1 MAHPLRQESLLP
13 RNIGAVLAPI
23 VKFTVARQTLVWRRI
38 MANTDYQESEP
49 QQASPLMPRESE
61 YDEIRSF
68 QRRGY
73 GDLSRINSKGSQSI
87 SKAEREEKLAHA
99 LGWLSIGLGLAEI
112 AAPRGLARLI
122 GVNDNRRLLRVLGL
136 REIASGIGI
145 LSRRRPVGW
154 LWSRVG
160 GDIMDLAILGT
171 ALISPNANR
180 RRVAAATAAVTGVTV
195 LDLRASQQL
204 SSQPELQD
212 GAVTVQVKKSITINR
227 TPEEL
232 YQFWHEFQNLPHFM
246 NDLESVQITGE
257 KRSHWVAKGPA
268 GKRIEWDAEIT
279 EDRPNELIAWRSLEG
294 SQVENSGSVR
304 FEPARGKPG
313 TVVRVEIEY
322 RPPAGLLGV
331 TVAKLLGAEPKQQL
345 HENLHRFRQLMETG
359 EIITTEG
366 QPAGRSQ
373 STSWKYDRAGRRLA
387 ASL

>member
-1 MAHPLRQESLLP
+1 MANSDYQQSERDQKSPILRQ
-13 RNIGAVLAPI
+13 A
-23 VKFTVARQTLVWRRI
+23 
-38 MANTDYQESEP
+38 
-49 QQASPLMPRESE
+49 SE
-61 YDEIRSF
+61 YDENRSL
-68 QRRGY
+68 QRSSDY
-73 GDLSRINSKGSQSI
+73 GDVPRVSSTGSDSLSI
-87 SKAEREEKLAHA
+87 AEREERLAHA

-227 TPEEL
+227 SPEEL

-268 GKRIEWDAEIT
+268 GKRIKWDAEIT

>member
-1 MAHPLRQESLLP
+1 
-13 RNIGAVLAPI
+13 
-23 VKFTVARQTLVWRRI
+23 
-38 MANTDYQESEP
+38 MANTDFQETERDKASSILPRQGQYDDNRSSER
-49 QQASPLMPRESE
+49 SGHDLPRIS
-61 YDEIRSF
+61 S
-68 QRRGY
+68 
-73 GDLSRINSKGSQSI
+73 NGSQS
-87 SKAEREEKLAHA
+87 SRAERDERLAHA
-99 LGWLSIGLGLAEI
+99 LGWFSIGLGLAEI
-112 AAPRGLARLI
+112 AAPRGLAKLI
-122 GVNDNRRLLRVLGL
+122 GVTDNRTLLRLLGV
-136 REIASGIGI
+136 REIASGVGI

-160 GDIMDLAILGT
+160 GDIMDLAVLGT
-171 ALISPNANR
+171 ALISPTANR

-204 SSQPELQD
+204 NSQPELQD
-212 GAVTVQVKKSITINR
+212 NAVSVQVKTSITINR
-227 TPEEL
+227 SAEEL
-232 YQFWHEFQNLPHFM
+232 YQFWHEFQNLPRFM

-268 GKRIEWDAEIT
+268 GKRIDWNAEIT
-279 EDRPNELIAWRSLEG
+279 EDRPNELIAWRSVEG

-322 RPPAGLLGV
+322 CPPAGILGA

-345 HENLHRFRQLMETG
+345 QENLHRFRQLMETG

-373 STSWKYDRAGRRLA
+373 STSWKYDQAGRRLA
-387 ASL
+387 AAL

>member
-1 MAHPLRQESLLP
+1 MADSD
-13 RNIGAVLAPI
+13 
-23 VKFTVARQTLVWRRI
+23 F
-38 MANTDYQESEP
+38 QESERE
-49 QQASPLMPRESE
+49 QASPILPRQSE
-61 YDEIRSF
+61 YDENRSF
-68 QRRGY
+68 QRSGY
-73 GDLSRINSKGSQSI
+73 GDLPHITSNGSQSI
-87 SKAEREEKLAHA
+87 SRAHREERLAYA

-112 AAPRGLARLI
+112 AAPRGLAKLI
-122 GVNDNRRLLRVLGL
+122 GVNDNRTLLRVLGL
-136 REIASGIGI
+136 RELASGVGI

-160 GDIMDLAILGT
+160 GDIMDLAVLAM
-171 ALISPNANR
+171 ALTSPNANR

-204 SSQPELQD
+204 SSQPEPQD
-212 GAVTVQVKKSITINR
+212 SAVSVQVKNSITINR
-227 TPEEL
+227 SPEEL
-232 YQFWHEFQNLPHFM
+232 YQFWHEFQKLPSFM

-257 KRSHWVAKGPA
+257 KRSHWIAKGPA

-294 SQVENSGSVR
+294 SQVENSGSIR

-322 RPPAGLLGV
+322 RPPAGLLGSS
-331 TVAKLLGAEPKQQL
+331 VAKLLGAEPKQQV
-345 HENLHRFRQLMETG
+345 HENLHRFKQLMETG

-387 ASL
+387 ASI

>member
-1 MAHPLRQESLLP
+1 
-13 RNIGAVLAPI
+13 
-23 VKFTVARQTLVWRRI
+23 
-38 MANTDYQESEP
+38 MANTDYQESERG
-49 QQASPLMPRESE
+49 QASSILPRQSE
-61 YDEIRSF
+61 YDDNRSF
-68 QRRGY
+68 QRSGY
-73 GDLSRINSKGSQSI
+73 GDLPRISSNGSRSI
-87 SKAEREEKLAHA
+87 SRAEREEKLAHA

-112 AAPRGLARLI
+112 AAPRGLAKLI
-122 GVNDNRRLLRVLGL
+122 GVNDNRRLLRMLGV

-160 GDIMDLAILGT
+160 GDIMDLAVLGM
-171 ALISPNANR
+171 ALTSPNANR
-180 RRVAAATAAVTGVTV
+180 RRITAATAAVTGVTI

-212 GAVTVQVKKSITINR
+212 SAVSIQVKKSITINR
-227 TPEEL
+227 SPGEL
-232 YQFWHEFQNLPHFM
+232 YQFWHELQNLPRFM
-246 NDLESVQITGE
+246 NDLESVENIGE

-313 TVVRVEIEY
+313 SVVRVELEY

-331 TVAKLLGAEPKQQL
+331 TVAKFLGAEPKQQL

-366 QPAGRSQ
+366 QPAGRSR

-387 ASL
+387 ASI

>member
-1 MAHPLRQESLLP
+1 MADTE
-13 RNIGAVLAPI
+13 
-23 VKFTVARQTLVWRRI
+23 
-38 MANTDYQESEP
+38 YQQPEGE
-49 QQASPLMPRESE
+49 QASPIVRRESE
-61 YDEIRSF
+61 YDENRTSRRSSD
-68 QRRGY
+68 Y
-73 GDLSRINSKGSQSI
+73 SDVPRINGNGSRNI
-87 SKAEREEKLAHA
+87 PRAEREERLAHA
-99 LGWLSIGLGLAEI
+99 LGWLSIGLGLAQI
-112 AAPRGLARLI
+112 AAPRGLAKLI
-122 GVNDNRRLLRVLGL
+122 GVNDNRTLLRILGM
-136 REIASGIGI
+136 REIASGVGI

-160 GDIMDLAILGT
+160 GDIMDLAVLGA
-171 ALISPNANR
+171 ALTSPHANR

-204 SSQPELQD
+204 SSQPELRD
-212 GAVTVQVKKSITINR
+212 SAVTVQIKKSITINR
-227 TPEEL
+227 SAEEL
-232 YQFWHEFQNLPHFM
+232 YQFWHEFQNLPRFM
-246 NDLESVQITGE
+246 NDLESVQITGV

-313 TVVRVEIEY
+313 TVVRVEMEY
-322 RPPAGLLGV
+322 RPPAGLLGT

-345 HENLHRFRQLMETG
+345 HENLHRFRQLLETG

-373 STSWKYDRAGRRLA
+373 SISWKYDRAGRRLA

>member
-1 MAHPLRQESLLP
+1 
-13 RNIGAVLAPI
+13 
-23 VKFTVARQTLVWRRI
+23 
-38 MANTDYQESEP
+38 MANTDYQESERE
-49 QQASPLMPRESE
+49 QASSILPREGGYE
-61 YDEIRSF
+61 ENRSF
-68 QRRGY
+68 QRSGY
-73 GDLSRINSKGSQSI
+73 GDLPRMSSNGGQSLSRAQRQ
-87 SKAEREEKLAHA
+87 ERLAHA

-112 AAPRGLARLI
+112 AAPRGLGKLI
-122 GVNDNRRLLRVLGL
+122 GVNDHRTLLRVLGL
-136 REIASGIGI
+136 REIASGVGI

-160 GDIMDLAILGT
+160 GDIMDLAVLGI
-171 ALISPNANR
+171 AFISPNANR
-180 RRVAAATAAVTGVTV
+180 PRVAAATAAVTGVTV

-212 GAVTVQVKKSITINR
+212 SAVTVQVKKSITINR
-227 TPEEL
+227 SPEEL
-232 YQFWHEFQNLPHFM
+232 YQFWHDFQNLPRFM

-257 KRSHWVAKGPA
+257 KRSHWIAKGPA

-313 TVVRVEIEY
+313 TVVHVHIEY
-322 RPPAGLLGV
+322 RPPAGLLGL
-331 TVAKLLGAEPKQQL
+331 TVAKLLGAEPKQQV
-345 HENLHRFRQLMETG
+345 HENLHRFKQLMETG

-387 ASL
+387 AAV

>member
-1 MAHPLRQESLLP
+1 MADSEL
-13 RNIGAVLAPI
+13 
-23 VKFTVARQTLVWRRI
+23 
-38 MANTDYQESEP
+38 QESERE
-49 QQASPLMPRESE
+49 QASPILPRQSE
-61 YDEIRSF
+61 YDENTSF
-68 QRRGY
+68 QRSGY
-73 GDLSRINSKGSQSI
+73 GNLSRITTKGSQGI
-87 SKAEREEKLAHA
+87 SRAEREERLAHA

-112 AAPRGLARLI
+112 AAPRGLAKLI
-122 GVNDNRRLLRVLGL
+122 GVNDNRTLLRVLGL
-136 REIASGIGI
+136 REVASGVGI

-160 GDIMDLAILGT
+160 GDIMDLAVLAMAFT
-171 ALISPNANR
+171 SPKANR
-180 RRVAAATAAVTGVTV
+180 RRVAATAAAVTGVTV
-195 LDLRASQQL
+195 LDLRASQKL
-204 SSQPELQD
+204 SSRPELRD
-212 GAVTVQVKKSITINR
+212 SAISVQVKKSITINR
-227 TPEEL
+227 SPEAL
-232 YQFWHEFQNLPHFM
+232 YQFWHELQNLPLFM

-313 TVVRVEIEY
+313 TVVRAEIEY

-345 HENLHRFRQLMETG
+345 HDNLHRFKQLMETG

-387 ASL
+387 ASI

>member
-1 MAHPLRQESLLP
+1 
-13 RNIGAVLAPI
+13 
-23 VKFTVARQTLVWRRI
+23 
-38 MANTDYQESEP
+38 MANTDFQESERE
-49 QQASPLMPRESE
+49 QVSRILPRESE
-61 YDEIRSF
+61 YDQKDF
-68 QRRGY
+68 QGRGD
-73 GDLSRINSKGSQSI
+73 GDLRRISSSSNESQSV
-87 SKAEREEKLAHA
+87 SREQREERLARG
-99 LGWLSIGLGLAEI
+99 LGWLSIGLGLTEI
-112 AAPRGLARLI
+112 AAPRALAKLI
-122 GVNDNRRLLRVLGL
+122 GINENRTLLRMLGL
-136 REIASGIGI
+136 REIASGFGI

-160 GDIMDLAILGT
+160 GDIMDLAVLGT
-171 ALISPNANR
+171 ALTSPNANR

-204 SSQPELQD
+204 SSSPRLQD
-212 GAVTVQVKKSITINR
+212 SAVSVHIKKSITINR
-227 TPEEL
+227 PAEEL
-232 YQFWHEFQNLPHFM
+232 YQFWHEFQNLPQFM

-268 GKRIEWDAEIT
+268 GKRIEWDAEVT
-279 EDRPNELIAWRSLEG
+279 EDQPNELIAWRSLEG
-294 SQVENSGSVR
+294 SEVENSGSIR

-322 RPPAGLLGV
+322 CPPAGLLGA
-331 TVAKLLGAEPKQQL
+331 TFAKFLGAEPKQQL

-387 ASL
+387 ASI

>member
-1 MAHPLRQESLLP
+1 
-13 RNIGAVLAPI
+13 
-23 VKFTVARQTLVWRRI
+23 
-38 MANTDYQESEP
+38 MANTEYQQPEREQTSRI
-49 QQASPLMPRESE
+49 LPRESE
-61 YDEIRSF
+61 SDENRSF
-68 QRRGY
+68 QRRGGY
-73 GDLSRINSKGSQSI
+73 DDLSRISSNGGQSLSRAESQ
-87 SKAEREEKLAHA
+87 ERFAHA
-99 LGWLSIGLGLAEI
+99 LGWFSIGLGLAEI
-112 AAPRGLARLI
+112 AAPRGLAKLI
-122 GVNDNRRLLRVLGL
+122 GVNDHRTLLRVLGV

-160 GDIMDLAILGT
+160 GDIMDLAVLGM

-195 LDLRASQQL
+195 LDLHASQQL
-204 SSQPELQD
+204 STLPELQD
-212 GAVTVQVKKSITINR
+212 SVVTVRVKKSITINR
-227 TPEEL
+227 SPEEI
-232 YQFWHEFQNLPHFM
+232 YQFWREFQNLPRFM

-257 KRSHWVAKGPA
+257 RRSHWVARGPA

-294 SQVENSGSVR
+294 SQVENSGLVR

-313 TVVRVEIEY
+313 TVVRVELEY
-322 RPPAGLLGV
+322 RPPAGVLGA
-331 TVAKLLGAEPKQQL
+331 TVAKLLGAEPKQQV

-387 ASL
+387 AAV

>member
-1 MAHPLRQESLLP
+1 M
-13 RNIGAVLAPI
+13 
-23 VKFTVARQTLVWRRI
+23 
-38 MANTDYQESEP
+38 
-49 QQASPLMPRESE
+49 
-61 YDEIRSF
+61 
-68 QRRGY
+68 
-73 GDLSRINSKGSQSI
+73 
-87 SKAEREEKLAHA
+87 
-99 LGWLSIGLGLAEI
+99 
-112 AAPRGLARLI
+112 
-122 GVNDNRRLLRVLGL
+122 
-136 REIASGIGI
+136 
-145 LSRRRPVGW
+145 GW

-160 GDIMDLAILGT
+160 GDIMDLAVLGA
-171 ALISPNANR
+171 ALTSPHANR

-212 GAVTVQVKKSITINR
+212 SAVSVQVKKSITINR
-227 TPEEL
+227 SPEEL
-232 YQFWHEFQNLPHFM
+232 YQFWHELQNLPRFM
-246 NDLESVQITGE
+246 NDLESVENIGE

-313 TVVRVEIEY
+313 SVVRVEIEY

>member
-1 MAHPLRQESLLP
+1 M
-13 RNIGAVLAPI
+13 
-23 VKFTVARQTLVWRRI
+23 
-38 MANTDYQESEP
+38 TDTEYQQPERE
-49 QQASPLMPRESE
+49 QASPIVRRESE
-61 YDEIRSF
+61 YDENRTS
-68 QRRGY
+68 QSSSVY
-73 GDLSRINSKGSQSI
+73 SDVPRINGNGSRNI
-87 SKAEREEKLAHA
+87 PRAEREERLAHA
-99 LGWLSIGLGLAEI
+99 LGWLSIGLGLAQI
-112 AAPRGLARLI
+112 AAPRGLATLI
-122 GVNDNRRLLRVLGL
+122 GVNDNRTLLRVLGL
-136 REIASGIGI
+136 REIASGVGI

-160 GDIMDLAILGT
+160 GDIMDLAVLGA
-171 ALISPNANR
+171 ALTSPNANR
-180 RRVAAATAAVTGVTV
+180 RRIAAATAAVTGVTV

-204 SSQPELQD
+204 SRQPEVQD
-212 GAVTVQVKKSITINR
+212 GAVSVQVKKSITINR
-227 TPEEL
+227 SAEEL
-232 YQFWHEFQNLPHFM
+232 YQFWHEFQNLSRFM

-294 SQVENSGSVR
+294 SHVENSGSVR

-313 TVVRVEIEY
+313 TVVRVEMEY
-322 RPPAGLLGV
+322 RPPAGLLGT
-331 TVAKLLGAEPKQQL
+331 TVAKLLGAEPEQQL